1 MYILRDLK
9 WNREQVKRKTFFKR
23 RKIFEW
29 QKGIRLPRGRAA
41 QEAKAAP
48 EMMQHELELST
59 AECQEDRA
67 GSWLR
72 YLGQSLSTAGG
83 SRFIF
88 CGSAQALDRKDMGTW
103 SSAISGWYVF
113 SEIRLHSTWAEQ
125 QNPALPI
132 LGLVWP
138 SVVSARGHKT
148 GGISLN
154 QGCPSLSAAPCKVF
168 AALMA
173 HFFWVM
179 GSETSRMALPPSHFK
194 HVICNS
200 AG

>member
-83 SRFIF
+83 SSFIF

-113 SEIRLHSTWAEQ
+113 SEIRLYST
-125 QNPALPI
+125 PASPGQSSRPQLSLFWGWFGP
-132 LGLVWP
+132 LLSQLEVTKLVA
-138 SVVSARGHKT
+138 SAWIR
-148 GGISLN
+148 
-154 QGCPSLSAAPCKVF
+154 AAPPCQQ
-168 AALMA
+168 LLGRSLL
-173 HFFWVM
+173 HWWHISS
-179 GSETSRMALPPSHFK
+179 G
-194 HVICNS
+194 
-200 AG
+200 